1 MAEGTGG
8 EIGAITVK
16 GVRVGIWIITVEG
29 TITIIIA
36 AGAGIMIVITVA
48 TVLMEASLTLV
59 TNPPFFFY
67 RVRVN
72 L

>member
-36 AGAGIMIVITVA
+36 AGAGITIVSCNSAHGSITH
-48 TVLMEASLTLV
+48 SCY
-59 TNPPFFFY
+59 NPPLLF
-67 RVRVN
+67 